1 MVQQTEEIN
10 FIIECL
16 HAKNQSPYSFHL
28 DLHTV
33 FSFIAFNNIYIVNNK
48 WLLNDLVKKT
58 CKVLQNQNKN

>member
-33 FSFIAFNNIYIVNNK
+33 FSYIVFNNK
-48 WLLNDLVKKT
+48 WILNDLVKET
-58 CKVLQNQNKN
+58 FKVLQNQNKN